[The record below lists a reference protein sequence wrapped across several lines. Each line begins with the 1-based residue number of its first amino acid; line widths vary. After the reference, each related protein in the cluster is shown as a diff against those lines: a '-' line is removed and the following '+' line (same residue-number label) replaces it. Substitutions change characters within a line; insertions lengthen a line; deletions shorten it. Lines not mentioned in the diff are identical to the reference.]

1 MNYELGTVREIPQL
15 SVVSCQ
21 LSVVRGRKEAESS
34 VEESRV
40 EGRMGKGNQG
50 ERQRAETP
58 VLLDNL
64 TSTASL
70 SL

>member
-1 MNYELGTVREIPQL
+1 
-15 SVVSCQ
+15 
-21 LSVVRGRKEAESS
+21 
-34 VEESRV
+34 
-40 EGRMGKGNQG
+40 MGKGNQG
-50 ERQRAETP
+50 ERLKEGAEMMNQAGGGNERQRAETP